1 MNQASSWI
9 EFMNAETLLSILL
22 GFGLSAA
29 CGFRIFVPLLVM
41 SIASYSGHLTLS
53 EGFEWIGSLSALV
66 TFAVATVLEIAGYY
80 IPWVDHL
87 LDVIATPVSVVAGIV
102 VMASTVTGMSP
113 FLRWALAIIAG
124 GGIAGTFQAVTSLT
138 RLTSTATTAGL
149 GNPLVSTL
157 EAGGSLGLSL
167 LSIVLPILASA
178 VALALLAL
186 LYWPGRKLLRKLMP
200 SPDEGPA
207 KP

>member
-1 MNQASSWI
+1 MKQAISWVD
-9 EFMNAETLLSILL
+9 FMNAETLLSILL
-22 GFGLSAA
+22 GIGLSAA

-53 EGFEWIGSLSALV
+53 AGFEWIGSLPAVV

-102 VMASTVTGMSP
+102 VMASTVVGLSP

-138 RLTSTATTAGL
+138 RLTSTAATAGF
-149 GNPLVSTL
+149 GNPVVSTA

-167 LSIVLPILASA
+167 LSIALPIVAAA
-178 VALALLAL
+178 VALMLLAL
-186 LYWPGRKLLRKLMP
+186 LYWPGRKLLRKLTT
-200 SPDEGPA
+200 SPDRGPA
-207 KP
+207 KL